1 MIFQSHGLL
10 TTCKYYSST
19 TNASMTIK
27 IGWQVA
33 CHDGTEN
40 DAPPFGNVV
49 LQDQVTNQN
58 HYISTIS
65 TSMATKLERIV
76 TYIYFFLPLKI
87 T

>member
-1 MIFQSHGLL
+1 
-10 TTCKYYSST
+10 
-19 TNASMTIK
+19 MTIK

-33 CHDGTEN
+33 CHDGTDN

-65 TSMATKLERIV
+65 TSMAPKLERIV

-87 T
+87 TWQNKIIVSLVAQYLWPQNLA

>member
-27 IGWQVA
+27 IGWHVA
-33 CHDGTEN
+33 CHDGTDN
-40 DAPPFGNVV
+40 DTPPFGNVV

-65 TSMATKLERIV
+65 ISMTTKLERIV

>member
-1 MIFQSHGLL
+1 
-10 TTCKYYSST
+10 
-19 TNASMTIK
+19 MTIK
-27 IGWQVA
+27 IGWQMA
-33 CHDGTEN
+33 CHDGTDN

-87 T
+87 TWQNKIIVSLVAQYLWPQNLA

>member
-1 MIFQSHGLL
+1 
-10 TTCKYYSST
+10 
-19 TNASMTIK
+19 MTIK

-33 CHDGTEN
+33 CHDGTDN

-65 TSMATKLERIV
+65 ISMATKLERIV

>member
-1 MIFQSHGLL
+1 
-10 TTCKYYSST
+10 
-19 TNASMTIK
+19 MTIK

-33 CHDGTEN
+33 CHDGTDN

-87 T
+87 TWQNKIIVSLVAQYLWPQNLA